1 MPSLFPE
8 FYSYALIV
16 PFLLRI
22 VLAVA
27 FIKYGAKGFGE
38 TSSPLSKTIGGI
50 MLASGALLV
59 LGLFTQAAALGVMA
73 LLALIK
79 ILKSKTG
86 MTNITPESKMLTAFM
101 ATIAIAI
108 FLLGPG
114 IFSFDLP
121 L

>member
-8 FYSYALIV
+8 FYSYALIA

-22 VLAVA
+22 VLAVT
-27 FIKYGAKGFGE
+27 FIRYGAKGFGE
-38 TSSPLSKTIGGI
+38 TSSLLSKTIGGI
-50 MLASGALLV
+50 MLALGAILA
-59 LGLFTQAAALGVMA
+59 LGLFTQAAALGIIA

-79 ILKSKTG
+79 ILKSKIS
-86 MTNITPESKMLTAFM
+86 MTSIVPGSKMITVFM

-114 IFSFDLP
+114 LFSFDLP